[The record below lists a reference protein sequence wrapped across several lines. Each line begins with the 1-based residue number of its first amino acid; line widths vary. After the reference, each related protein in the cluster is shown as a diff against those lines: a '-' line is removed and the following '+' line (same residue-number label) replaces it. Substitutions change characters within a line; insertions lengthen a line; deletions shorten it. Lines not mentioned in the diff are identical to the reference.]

1 MSSIIRKRY
10 DEEKM
15 RQLVAGLEASGIT
28 QKMYCQQHD
37 VSHSVFQYWRKK
49 FSGSHQQ
56 GSAGFCAIQPPLNTF
71 QVELTY
77 PNGVR
82 VSSQQGFDAATLHSL
97 IKLW

>member
-10 DEEKM
+10 DVEKM
-15 RQLVAGLEASGIT
+15 QQLVAGLEASGIT

-37 VSHSVFQYWRKK
+37 VPHSVFQYWRKK
-49 FSGSHQQ
+49 LSGVHQRERV
-56 GSAGFCAIQPPLNTF
+56 GFCAIQPVRSTF